1 VSRGDK
7 QQKLIRGGIK
17 KMEQTKTKQGN
28 VCAKW
33 EITRKELQEAVDE
46 LCAKGVGKGCY
57 QNTNALLAA
66 LELLSSGDI
75 EEEQK

>member
-1 VSRGDK
+1 
-7 QQKLIRGGIK
+7 
-17 KMEQTKTKQGN
+17 MEQTKTKQGN

>member
-1 VSRGDK
+1 MK
-7 QQKLIRGGIK
+7 AEKIKYLIRGGIK
-17 KMEQTKTKQGN
+17 KMEEIKTKQAN

-46 LCAKGVGKGCY
+46 LCAKGVGKGRY

-75 EEEQK
+75 EEAQR

>member
-1 VSRGDK
+1 
-7 QQKLIRGGIK
+7 
-17 KMEQTKTKQGN
+17 MEEIKTKQAN

-75 EEEQK
+75 EEAQR

>member
-1 VSRGDK
+1 
-7 QQKLIRGGIK
+7 
-17 KMEQTKTKQGN
+17 MEKNKTKQAN

-33 EITRKELQEAVDE
+33 EITRQELQIAVDE

-57 QNTNALLAA
+57 QNTNALLAV
-66 LELLSSGDI
+66 LELLSVGDI